1 MNLGLSFCD
10 GVARLVIFPLDVG
23 YQIAKLHQDSLLT
36 PTSSNTVSDQDIKGI
51 VIIIRAMLLM
61 ATFIF

>member
-36 PTSSNTVSDQDIKGI
+36 TNLIKYSERSGY
-51 VIIIRAMLLM
+51 
-61 ATFIF
+61 